1 MPSWLP
7 RWHAPTANDIPNRA
21 KGIGCR
27 HHGGGSCGLP
37 QLWLLRCVGRL
48 AFPIY
53 AFFLA
58 QGFRY
63 TKSQARYLARL
74 AGFALLSEIPF
85 DYMVYGQAFAWQGQ
99 NVMFT
104 LTLALLALAC
114 LEKGGWWMA
123 GAVACCL
130 AAEALRTDY
139 GSFGVLLPV
148 TSFYLWP
155 RGKGLWAL
163 VFLAMCWLWEF
174 APIPG
179 TPVPM
184 EALGVAAALPLALYH
199 GGRGTEGPVV
209 RWGFYAVYPLHMGV
223 LALIAGL
230 A

>member
-1 MPSWLP
+1 MISRTGL
-7 RWHAPTANDIPNRA
+7 
-21 KGIGCR
+21 KGLAAASMVVDHVGVVL
-27 HHGGGSCGLP
+27 LP

-63 TKSQARYLARL
+63 TKSRAKYLARL

-104 LTLALLALAC
+104 LALALLALAC
-114 LEKGGWWMA
+114 LEKGGWWMT

>member
-1 MPSWLP
+1 MISRTGL
-7 RWHAPTANDIPNRA
+7 
-21 KGIGCR
+21 KGLAAATMVVDHVGVVL
-27 HHGGGSCGLP
+27 LP

-63 TKSQARYLARL
+63 TKSRAKYLARL

-104 LTLALLALAC
+104 LALALLALAC
-114 LEKGGWWMA
+114 LEKGGWWMT

>member
-1 MPSWLP
+1 MISRTGL
-7 RWHAPTANDIPNRA
+7 
-21 KGIGCR
+21 KGLAAATMVVDHVGVAL
-27 HHGGGSCGLP
+27 LP

-63 TKSQARYLARL
+63 TKSRAKYLARL

-85 DYMVYGQAFAWQGQ
+85 DYMVYGQAFVWQGQ

-114 LEKGGWWMA
+114 LEKGGWWMT

>member
-1 MPSWLP
+1 MISRTGL
-7 RWHAPTANDIPNRA
+7 
-21 KGIGCR
+21 KGLAAASMVVDHVGVVL
-27 HHGGGSCGLP
+27 LP

-63 TKSQARYLARL
+63 TKSRAKYLARL

-85 DYMVYGQAFAWQGQ
+85 DYMVYGQAFVWQGQ

-104 LTLALLALAC
+104 LALALLALAC
-114 LEKGGWWMA
+114 LEKGGWWMT

-139 GSFGVLLPV
+139 GSFGVLLPI
-148 TSFYLWP
+148 TFFYLWP

-163 VFLAMCWLWEF
+163 VFLAMCWLWRF

>member
-1 MPSWLP
+1 MISRTGL
-7 RWHAPTANDIPNRA
+7 
-21 KGIGCR
+21 KGLAAASMVVDHVGVAL
-27 HHGGGSCGLP
+27 LP

-63 TKSQARYLARL
+63 TKSRAKYLARL

-104 LTLALLALAC
+104 LALALLALAC
-114 LEKGGWWMA
+114 LEKGGWWMT

>member
-1 MPSWLP
+1 MISRTGL
-7 RWHAPTANDIPNRA
+7 
-21 KGIGCR
+21 KGLAAATMVVDHVGVVL
-27 HHGGGSCGLP
+27 LP

-63 TKSQARYLARL
+63 TKSRAKYLARL

-104 LTLALLALAC
+104 LALALLALAC
-114 LEKGGWWMA
+114 LEKGGWWMT

-179 TPVPM
+179 APVPM

>member
-1 MPSWLP
+1 MISRTGL
-7 RWHAPTANDIPNRA
+7 
-21 KGIGCR
+21 KGLAAATMVVDHVGVVL
-27 HHGGGSCGLP
+27 LP

-63 TKSQARYLARL
+63 TKSRAKYLARL

-85 DYMVYGQAFAWQGQ
+85 DYMVYGQAFVWQGQ

-104 LTLALLALAC
+104 LALALLALAC

-163 VFLAMCWLWEF
+163 VFLAMCWLWRF

-179 TPVPM
+179 APVPM

>member
-1 MPSWLP
+1 MISRTGL
-7 RWHAPTANDIPNRA
+7 
-21 KGIGCR
+21 KGLAAATMVVDHVGVVL
-27 HHGGGSCGLP
+27 LP

-63 TKSQARYLARL
+63 TKSRAKYLARL

-85 DYMVYGQAFAWQGQ
+85 DYMVYGQAFVWQGQ

-104 LTLALLALAC
+104 LALALLALAC
-114 LEKGGWWMA
+114 LEKGGWWMT

>member
-1 MPSWLP
+1 MISRTGL
-7 RWHAPTANDIPNRA
+7 
-21 KGIGCR
+21 KGLAAATMVVDHVGVAL
-27 HHGGGSCGLP
+27 LP

-63 TKSQARYLARL
+63 TKSRAKYLARL

-85 DYMVYGQAFAWQGQ
+85 DYMVYGQAFVWQGQ

-104 LTLALLALAC
+104 LALALLALAC
-114 LEKGGWWMA
+114 LEKGGWWMT

-163 VFLAMCWLWEF
+163 VFLAMCWLWRF

-179 TPVPM
+179 APVPM

>member
-1 MPSWLP
+1 MISRTGL
-7 RWHAPTANDIPNRA
+7 
-21 KGIGCR
+21 KGLAAATMVVDHVGVAL
-27 HHGGGSCGLP
+27 LP

-63 TKSQARYLARL
+63 TKSRARYLARL

-85 DYMVYGQAFAWQGQ
+85 DYMVYGQAFVWQGQ

-104 LTLALLALAC
+104 LALALLALAC
-114 LEKGGWWMA
+114 LEKGGWWMT

>member
-1 MPSWLP
+1 MISRTGL
-7 RWHAPTANDIPNRA
+7 
-21 KGIGCR
+21 KGLAAASMVVDHVGVAL
-27 HHGGGSCGLP
+27 LP

-63 TKSQARYLARL
+63 TKSRAKYLARL

-85 DYMVYGQAFAWQGQ
+85 DYMVYGQAFVWQGQ

-104 LTLALLALAC
+104 LALALLALAC
-114 LEKGGWWMA
+114 LEKGGWWMT

>member
-1 MPSWLP
+1 MISRTGL
-7 RWHAPTANDIPNRA
+7 
-21 KGIGCR
+21 KGLAAATMVVDHVGVVL
-27 HHGGGSCGLP
+27 LP

-63 TKSQARYLARL
+63 TKSRARYLARL

-114 LEKGGWWMA
+114 LEKGGWWMT

>member
-1 MPSWLP
+1 MISRTGL
-7 RWHAPTANDIPNRA
+7 
-21 KGIGCR
+21 KGLAAATMVVDHVGVVL
-27 HHGGGSCGLP
+27 LP

-63 TKSQARYLARL
+63 TKSRARYLARL

-104 LTLALLALAC
+104 LALALLALAC
-114 LEKGGWWMA
+114 LEKGGWWMT

-179 TPVPM
+179 APVPM

>member
-1 MPSWLP
+1 MISRTGL
-7 RWHAPTANDIPNRA
+7 
-21 KGIGCR
+21 KGLAAATMVVDHVGVVL
-27 HHGGGSCGLP
+27 LP

-63 TKSQARYLARL
+63 TKSRAKYLARL

-85 DYMVYGQAFAWQGQ
+85 DYMVYGQAFVWQGQ

-104 LTLALLALAC
+104 LALALLALAC
-114 LEKGGWWMA
+114 LEKGGWWTT

>member
-1 MPSWLP
+1 MISRTGL
-7 RWHAPTANDIPNRA
+7 
-21 KGIGCR
+21 KGLAAATMVVDHVGVVL
-27 HHGGGSCGLP
+27 LP

-63 TKSQARYLARL
+63 TKSRARYLARL

-104 LTLALLALAC
+104 LALALLALAC
-114 LEKGGWWMA
+114 LEKGGWWMT

>member
-1 MPSWLP
+1 MISRTGL
-7 RWHAPTANDIPNRA
+7 
-21 KGIGCR
+21 KGLAAATMVVDHVGVVL
-27 HHGGGSCGLP
+27 LP

-63 TKSQARYLARL
+63 TKSRARYLARL

>member
-1 MPSWLP
+1 MISRTGL
-7 RWHAPTANDIPNRA
+7 
-21 KGIGCR
+21 KGLAAATMVVDHVGVAL
-27 HHGGGSCGLP
+27 LP

-63 TKSQARYLARL
+63 TKSRAKYLARL

-85 DYMVYGQAFAWQGQ
+85 DYMVYGQAFVWQGQ

-104 LTLALLALAC
+104 LALALLALAC
-114 LEKGGWWMA
+114 LEKGGWWMT

>member
-1 MPSWLP
+1 MISRTGL
-7 RWHAPTANDIPNRA
+7 
-21 KGIGCR
+21 KGLAAATMVVDHVGVVL
-27 HHGGGSCGLP
+27 LP

-63 TKSQARYLARL
+63 TKSRAKYLARL

-85 DYMVYGQAFAWQGQ
+85 DYMVYGQAFVWQGQ

-114 LEKGGWWMA
+114 LEKGGWWTT

>member
-1 MPSWLP
+1 MISRTGL
-7 RWHAPTANDIPNRA
+7 
-21 KGIGCR
+21 KGLAAATMVVDHVGVVL
-27 HHGGGSCGLP
+27 LP

-58 QGFRY
+58 QGCRY
-63 TKSQARYLARL
+63 TKSRAKYLARL

-85 DYMVYGQAFAWQGQ
+85 DYMVYGQAFVWQGQ

-114 LEKGGWWMA
+114 LEKGGWWMT

>member
-1 MPSWLP
+1 MVVDHVGVVL
-7 RWHAPTANDIPNRA
+7 
-21 KGIGCR
+21 
-27 HHGGGSCGLP
+27 LP

>member
-1 MPSWLP
+1 MVVDHVGVVL
-7 RWHAPTANDIPNRA
+7 
-21 KGIGCR
+21 
-27 HHGGGSCGLP
+27 LP

-63 TKSQARYLARL
+63 TKSRAKYLARL

-104 LTLALLALAC
+104 LALALLNTRSSVKGRLVDDRRRGLLPGGRGAAHRLRQLWGSAARHLFLSLAPG
-114 LEKGGWWMA
+114 E
-123 GAVACCL
+123 GAV
-130 AAEALRTDY
+130 
-139 GSFGVLLPV
+139 GPGFP
-148 TSFYLWP
+148 
-155 RGKGLWAL
+155 
-163 VFLAMCWLWEF
+163 AMCWLWEF

-179 TPVPM
+179 ASVPM

>member
-1 MPSWLP
+1 MISRTGL
-7 RWHAPTANDIPNRA
+7 
-21 KGIGCR
+21 KGLAAASMVVDHVGVAL
-27 HHGGGSCGLP
+27 LP

-63 TKSQARYLARL
+63 TKSRAKYLARL

-85 DYMVYGQAFAWQGQ
+85 DYMVYGQAFVWQGQ

-104 LTLALLALAC
+104 LALALLALAC
-114 LEKGGWWMA
+114 LEKGGWWTT

>member
-1 MPSWLP
+1 MISRTGL
-7 RWHAPTANDIPNRA
+7 
-21 KGIGCR
+21 KGLAAASMVVDHVGVVL
-27 HHGGGSCGLP
+27 LP

-63 TKSQARYLARL
+63 TKSRAKYLARL

-85 DYMVYGQAFAWQGQ
+85 DYMVYGQAFVWQGQ

-104 LTLALLALAC
+104 LALALLALAC
-114 LEKGGWWMA
+114 LEKGGWWMT

>member
-1 MPSWLP
+1 MISRTGL
-7 RWHAPTANDIPNRA
+7 
-21 KGIGCR
+21 KGLAAASMVVDHVGVAL
-27 HHGGGSCGLP
+27 LP

-63 TKSQARYLARL
+63 TKSLARYLARL

-85 DYMVYGQAFAWQGQ
+85 DYMVYGQAFVWQGQ

-179 TPVPM
+179 APVPM

>member
-1 MPSWLP
+1 MISRTGL
-7 RWHAPTANDIPNRA
+7 
-21 KGIGCR
+21 KGLAAATMVVDHVGVVL
-27 HHGGGSCGLP
+27 LP

-63 TKSQARYLARL
+63 TKSRARYLARL

-114 LEKGGWWMA
+114 LEKGGWWMT

-148 TSFYLWP
+148 TFFYLWP

>member
-1 MPSWLP
+1 MISRTGL
-7 RWHAPTANDIPNRA
+7 
-21 KGIGCR
+21 KGLAAATMVVDHVGVVL
-27 HHGGGSCGLP
+27 LP

>member
-1 MPSWLP
+1 MISRTGL
-7 RWHAPTANDIPNRA
+7 
-21 KGIGCR
+21 KGLAAATMVVDHVGVVL
-27 HHGGGSCGLP
+27 LP

-63 TKSQARYLARL
+63 TKSRAKYLARL

-85 DYMVYGQAFAWQGQ
+85 DYMVYGQAFVWQGQ

-104 LTLALLALAC
+104 LALALLALAC
-114 LEKGGWWMA
+114 LEKGGWWMT

-163 VFLAMCWLWEF
+163 VFLAMCWLWRF

-179 TPVPM
+179 APVPM

>member
-1 MPSWLP
+1 MISRTGL
-7 RWHAPTANDIPNRA
+7 
-21 KGIGCR
+21 KGLAAASMVVDHVGVVL
-27 HHGGGSCGLP
+27 LP

-63 TKSQARYLARL
+63 TKSRARYLARL

-85 DYMVYGQAFAWQGQ
+85 DYMVYGQAFVWQGQ

-104 LTLALLALAC
+104 LALALLALAC
-114 LEKGGWWMA
+114 LEKGGWWMT

>member
-1 MPSWLP
+1 MISRTGL
-7 RWHAPTANDIPNRA
+7 
-21 KGIGCR
+21 KGLAAASMVVDHVGVAL
-27 HHGGGSCGLP
+27 LP

-63 TKSQARYLARL
+63 TKSRAKYLARL

-85 DYMVYGQAFAWQGQ
+85 DYMVYGQAFVWQGQ

-104 LTLALLALAC
+104 LALALLALAC
-114 LEKGGWWMA
+114 LEKGGWWTT

-179 TPVPM
+179 APVPM

>member
-1 MPSWLP
+1 MISRTGL
-7 RWHAPTANDIPNRA
+7 
-21 KGIGCR
+21 KGLAAASMVVDHVGVVL
-27 HHGGGSCGLP
+27 LP

-63 TKSQARYLARL
+63 TKSLARYLARL

-179 TPVPM
+179 APVPM

>member
-1 MPSWLP
+1 MISRTGL
-7 RWHAPTANDIPNRA
+7 
-21 KGIGCR
+21 KGLAAATMVVDHVGVVL
-27 HHGGGSCGLP
+27 LP

-63 TKSQARYLARL
+63 TKSRAKYLARL

-85 DYMVYGQAFAWQGQ
+85 DYMVYGQAFSWQGQ

-104 LTLALLALAC
+104 LALALLALAC
-114 LEKGGWWMA
+114 LEKSGWWMA

-148 TSFYLWP
+148 TFFYLWP

-179 TPVPM
+179 TSVPI

-199 GGRGTEGPVV
+199 GGRGAEGPVV

>member
-1 MPSWLP
+1 MISRTGL
-7 RWHAPTANDIPNRA
+7 
-21 KGIGCR
+21 KGLAAATMVVDHVGVAL
-27 HHGGGSCGLP
+27 LP

-63 TKSQARYLARL
+63 TKSRAKYLARL

-104 LTLALLALAC
+104 LALALLALAC
-114 LEKGGWWMA
+114 LEKGGWWMT

>member
-1 MPSWLP
+1 MISRTGL
-7 RWHAPTANDIPNRA
+7 
-21 KGIGCR
+21 KGLAAATMVVDHVGVVL
-27 HHGGGSCGLP
+27 LP

-63 TKSQARYLARL
+63 TKSRARYLARL

-104 LTLALLALAC
+104 LALALLALAC

-163 VFLAMCWLWEF
+163 VFLAMCWLWRF

-179 TPVPM
+179 APVPM

>member
-1 MPSWLP
+1 MISRTGL
-7 RWHAPTANDIPNRA
+7 
-21 KGIGCR
+21 KGLAAATMVVDHVGVVL
-27 HHGGGSCGLP
+27 LP

-63 TKSQARYLARL
+63 TKSRARYLARL

-85 DYMVYGQAFAWQGQ
+85 DYMVYGQAFVWQGQ

-104 LTLALLALAC
+104 LALALLALAC
-114 LEKGGWWMA
+114 LEKGGWWMT

>member
-1 MPSWLP
+1 MISRTGL
-7 RWHAPTANDIPNRA
+7 
-21 KGIGCR
+21 KGLAAATMVVDHVGVVL
-27 HHGGGSCGLP
+27 LP

-63 TKSQARYLARL
+63 TKSRAKYLARL

-114 LEKGGWWMA
+114 LEKGGWWMT